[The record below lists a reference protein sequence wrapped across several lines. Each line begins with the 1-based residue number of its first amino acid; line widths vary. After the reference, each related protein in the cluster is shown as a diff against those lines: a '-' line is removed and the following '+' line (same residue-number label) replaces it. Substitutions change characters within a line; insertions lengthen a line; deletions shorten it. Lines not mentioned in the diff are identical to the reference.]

1 MIDAICSTS
10 IPSPRYSSS
19 ADPDAKRA
27 PPSLPAGIEDLSA
40 KQFDNIF
47 RLDRIS
53 VVE

>member
-1 MIDAICSTS
+1 MRSARRLSRRRAI
-10 IPSPRYSSS
+10 PA
-19 ADPDAKRA
+19 ADPGAKRA